1 VEAIRDPDPV
11 LFCEPDRLYRVGR
24 SEVPDGAYTVPFG
37 KASVARQGE
46 HVTLVAWS
54 AAVELCLRAANRLQE
69 EGVSA
74 TVLDLRTLVPLDMET
89 LCSEVAKTGRCV
101 VVHEAPLSAGFGA
114 EISATLME
122 QVFYDLDA
130 PVARVAAYD
139 VPFPPASL
147 EDYYLPSLDRVL
159 TAVRKTLES

>member
-1 VEAIRDPDPV
+1 
-11 LFCEPDRLYRVGR
+11 
-24 SEVPDGAYTVPFG
+24 
-37 KASVARQGE
+37 
-46 HVTLVAWS
+46 
-54 AAVELCLRAANRLQE
+54 
-69 EGVSA
+69 
-74 TVLDLRTLVPLDMET
+74 VPLDVET

-159 TAVRKTLES
+159 TAVRKTLET

>member
-1 VEAIRDPDPV
+1 V
-11 LFCEPDRLYRVGR
+11 
-24 SEVPDGAYTVPFG
+24 
-37 KASVARQGE
+37 
-46 HVTLVAWS
+46 LVA
-54 AAVELCLRAANRLQE
+54 A
-69 EGVSA
+69 
-74 TVLDLRTLVPLDMET
+74 
-89 LCSEVAKTGRCV
+89 
-101 VVHEAPLSAGFGA
+101 LSAGFGA

-159 TAVRKTLES
+159 AAVRKTLET

>member
-1 VEAIRDPDPV
+1 
-11 LFCEPDRLYRVGR
+11 
-24 SEVPDGAYTVPFG
+24 
-37 KASVARQGE
+37 
-46 HVTLVAWS
+46 
-54 AAVELCLRAANRLQE
+54 
-69 EGVSA
+69 
-74 TVLDLRTLVPLDMET
+74 
-89 LCSEVAKTGRCV
+89 V

>member
-1 VEAIRDPDPV
+1 
-11 LFCEPDRLYRVGR
+11 
-24 SEVPDGAYTVPFG
+24 
-37 KASVARQGE
+37 
-46 HVTLVAWS
+46 
-54 AAVELCLRAANRLQE
+54 
-69 EGVSA
+69 
-74 TVLDLRTLVPLDMET
+74 
-89 LCSEVAKTGRCV
+89 V

-159 TAVRKTLES
+159 SAVRKTLAA